1 MIALVQRV
9 ARASVRVDGDVVGEI
24 GRGLLVLLGVVR
36 GDTEAE
42 GDWLAG
48 KVAALRVFPDAD
60 GAMNRSLVDVGGD
73 ALVVSQFT
81 LAGDARKGT
90 RPSYVR
96 AARPEAAEPLY
107 RAFAARLGDRLGRP
121 VPTGV
126 FGASMEVAL
135 VNDGPVTVWVE
146 REAPA
151 P

>member
-9 ARASVRVDGDVVGEI
+9 SSASVRVEGETVGEI
-24 GRGLLVLLGVVR
+24 GRGLLVLLGVVD
-36 GDTEAE
+36 GDRQRE

-60 GAMNRSLVDVGGD
+60 GRMNRSLKDVGGQ

-81 LAGDARKGT
+81 LAGDVRKGT

-96 AARPEAAEPLY
+96 AARPETAEPLY
-107 RAFAARLGDRLGRP
+107 QAFVDTLAEALGRP

-135 VNDGPVTVWVE
+135 VGDGPVTLWVE
-146 REAPA
+146 REP
-151 P
+151 PSE